1 MLDDVIGCLA
11 CPQCAAALSRAGSVL
26 NCAGGHAFDI
36 ARQGYVSLLPPGG
49 RVAAGDSAAMVQ
61 ARVDFL
67 TAGHY
72 DGLAVEIARAAAG
85 AVTAADA
92 AACVAAGGV
101 AAGCVAAGCVVDVG
115 AGPGYYLAAA
125 LDQLPGRAGL
135 ALDASKFAL
144 RRAAHAHGRI
154 GAVRAD
160 AWRRLPVADRA
171 AAVVLNV
178 FAPRNGAELRRILDP
193 SGRLI
198 VVTPNREHLSELVGP
213 LELLVVD
220 PRKDER
226 LAGTL
231 SPYFEP
237 AERRQYGAA
246 LHLERRDIAAAVA
259 MGPTARH
266 ADPATL
272 ADRIRR
278 LPGSMPVTVSVTLS
292 TFRPAARW
300 HGPGGDTG
308 SRASAVLSQPTGK
321 GNRADG
327 PDRRHLAQGFHQW
340 CDRRGE
346 RGGRDRAWHQGGQ
359 RPSHR
364 HAR

>member
-11 CPQCAAALSRAGSVL
+11 CPQCGAALSRAGSVL

-85 AVTAADA
+85 AVTAA
-92 AACVAAGGV
+92 VAAGG
-101 AAGCVAAGCVVDVG
+101 VAAGCVVDVG

-198 VVTPNREHLSELVGP
+198 VVTPNRS
-213 LELLVVD
+213 
-220 PRKDER
+220 
-226 LAGTL
+226 
-231 SPYFEP
+231 
-237 AERRQYGAA
+237 
-246 LHLERRDIAAAVA
+246 I
-259 MGPTARH
+259 
-266 ADPATL
+266 
-272 ADRIRR
+272 
-278 LPGSMPVTVSVTLS
+278 
-292 TFRPAARW
+292 
-300 HGPGGDTG
+300 
-308 SRASAVLSQPTGK
+308 SA
-321 GNRADG
+321 
-327 PDRRHLAQGFHQW
+327 
-340 CDRRGE
+340 
-346 RGGRDRAWHQGGQ
+346 
-359 RPSHR
+359 
-364 HAR
+364 

>member
-1 MLDDVIGCLA
+1 MLDDVIGWLA
-11 CPQCAAALSRAGSVL
+11 CPQCGAALARAGSVL

-49 RVAAGDSAAMVQ
+49 RAAAGDSAAMVQ

-72 DGLAVEIARAAAG
+72 DGLAGEIARAAAG
-85 AVTAADA
+85 AVTAAD
-92 AACVAAGGV
+92 AAGGV

-266 ADPATL
+266 ADPGTL

-292 TFRPAARW
+292 TFRPAAR
-300 HGPGGDTG
+300 
-308 SRASAVLSQPTGK
+308 
-321 GNRADG
+321 
-327 PDRRHLAQGFHQW
+327 
-340 CDRRGE
+340 
-346 RGGRDRAWHQGGQ
+346 
-359 RPSHR
+359 
-364 HAR
+364 